1 MTFKYFNY
9 LFNYPNAHIVQYNK
23 FKGLILAVWIILENK
38 VQILEK
44 VVDMELDVAIINI
57 DKDMYLL
64 HLM

>member
-1 MTFKYFNY
+1 MN
-9 LFNYPNAHIVQYNK
+9 NIRNK
-23 FKGLILAVWIILENK
+23 STNIR
-38 VQILEK
+38 K